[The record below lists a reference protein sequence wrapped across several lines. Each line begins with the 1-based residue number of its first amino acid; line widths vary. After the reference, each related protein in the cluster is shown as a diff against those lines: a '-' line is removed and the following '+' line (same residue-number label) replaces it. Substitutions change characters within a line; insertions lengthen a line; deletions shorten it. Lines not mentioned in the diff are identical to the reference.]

1 MLTRTIEERVTFNN
15 PFKVPGQ
22 SKLVPA
28 GSYRINITQELLE
41 GLTFLAYRKT
51 LITLYIPKNDSYCLP
66 NEHSIIF
73 EPQDFEFLLQ
83 KDKAAQSGLYYRIK
97 TAISEN
103 KPLVKTENQE
113 LLREIERG
121 ENEGMYIPT
130 SHI

>member
-1 MLTRTIEERVTFNN
+1 MIAT
-15 PFKVPGQ
+15 
-22 SKLVPA
+22 
-28 GSYRINITQELLE
+28 
-41 GLTFLAYRKT
+41 
-51 LITLYIPKNDSYCLP
+51 
-66 NEHSIIF
+66 
-73 EPQDFEFLLQ
+73 LQ
-83 KDKAAQSGLYYRIK
+83 KDKAAQSGLYYKIK